1 MVKATAKL
9 LSCAHESAPLM
20 TLRTLFLD
28 RLAMIYDA
36 EIRLTEAMQ
45 QMATAATCDSLQ
57 EAIKAHLQEKKDHV
71 ASLQAV
77 FESLGEKTWRKTSE
91 ATIALL
97 YESHDVVTHFK
108 GFPVINAALIAAVQK
123 IEHYEIASYGCLRDW
138 AAVLG
143 CKEVAAT
150 LQKILDQDKATN
162 RTLTELARTRSNQEA
177 LHEHANSAAEPLVA
191 RRAKAIAGRPTAPP
205 LANAGYKS
213 RPSSTVA
220 VPPEKHVG
228 QG

>member
-1 MVKATAKL
+1 
-9 LSCAHESAPLM
+9 M

-45 QMATAATCDSLQ
+45 HMATAATCDSLR
-57 EAIKAHLQEKKDHV
+57 EAIKTHLQEKKDHV
-71 ASLQAV
+71 ASLQGV
-77 FESLGEKTWRKTSE
+77 FESLGEKSWRKTSE

-97 YESHDVVTHFK
+97 CESHDIGTHFK

-143 CKEVAAT
+143 CKEVAMT

-177 LHEHANSAAEPLVA
+177 LNEPAIPGTEPLVA
-191 RRAKAIAGRPTAPP
+191 
-205 LANAGYKS
+205 
-213 RPSSTVA
+213 
-220 VPPEKHVG
+220 VPA
-228 QG
+228 